1 MFHRARRLVSE
12 RVSRLCVMLLGQVEF
27 RSHLRGGLWGSVLV
41 AGEALPAG
49 EGRGFPKKGEFW
61 KVDFTFYCVKSLGL
75 SVLIWLVLCYR
86 SCGGAAVGQHMLSS
100 SCMNSRLFPMA
111 FALAVWVAEQRN
123 MVFSLLM
130 SRSASCPTLPSTYP
144 LVSVCMCGAQ
154 KHSLSH
160 IMTYYYYSHQWRFS
174 DV

>member
-12 RVSRLCVMLLGQVEF
+12 RVSFVCDAAWTGRVQITPERWLMRECVGC
-27 RSHLRGGLWGSVLV
+27 RWSSACWRG
-41 AGEALPAG
+41 E
-49 EGRGFPKKGEFW
+49 GFPKKRRVLEGWLHILLCKKFGFICI
-61 KVDFTFYCVKSLGL
+61 DLTC
-75 SVLIWLVLCYR
+75 SVCYR

-160 IMTYYYYSHQWRFS
+160 IMTYYYSSHQWRFS